1 MNKEELLE
9 RYEALGEESDF
20 LAATPLYEQALVET
34 PNARLLSDYGYLL
47 ECHARRELQRA
58 VELYERAIEL
68 DPDADKPHY
77 QLISARAGLLEPE
90 QSVAIYERRLAA
102 SPSELRVHRFL
113 VSACVRARAF
123 QRALAVVEAGLELAP
138 DDAPL
143 IALRGEAKAGLD
155 DPDGALADWRRALEL
170 EPEDIGALYS
180 IAFLLEH
187 EGRLAEAIKAWR
199 SIVDWNESRG

>member
-1 MNKEELLE
+1 M
-9 RYEALGEESDF
+9 
-20 LAATPLYEQALVET
+20 
-34 PNARLLSDYGYLL
+34 
-47 ECHARRELQRA
+47 
-58 VELYERAIEL
+58 
-68 DPDADKPHY
+68 
-77 QLISARAGLLEPE
+77 
-90 QSVAIYERRLAA
+90 AIYERRLAA

-123 QRALAVVEAGLELAP
+123 QRALAVVEAGLELAR

-143 IALRGEAKAGLD
+143 FALRGEAKAGLD

-199 SIVDWNESRG
+199 SIVDWNESEASRCKPHGRGSSSSGCVPAHCDAPCHIPEPGRAGETWT